1 MFESL
6 TQRLSGTIE
15 RLRGRGRLTEENIRE
30 ATREVRIALLEADVA
45 LPVVQALVEKI
56 KVRAVGQEVL
66 KSLTPGQA
74 LIKVVRDELTAVMG
88 STATELN
95 LNVPAPAVILMAGL
109 QGAGKTTTTGKLAK
123 LLKEKRKKKVM
134 VVSADVY
141 RPAAIEQLKTLAE
154 QVGVLFFASD
164 ASQDPVDIVKAA
176 IADAKKSFVDVLL
189 VDTAGR
195 LAIDEAMMAEIKALH
210 AAVNPVE
217 TLFVVDSMTGQDAA
231 NTAKAFGE
239 ALPLTGVVL
248 TKTDGDARG
257 GAALSVRYITGKPI
271 KFTGTGE
278 KVDGLDVFHP
288 ERVAGRILDM
298 GDVLSLVEQVEQQ
311 VDKDKAQKLAEKVA
325 SGKKFNLSDM
335 RDQLEQMENMGGIG
349 GLMDKLPGLG
359 QIPDNLKAQVT
370 QSREVPRMIAF
381 INSMTPKERRNP
393 GLLNGSR
400 RARIARGA
408 GVQPADVNRLMK
420 QYMQMEKMMSKM
432 AGGGMKGMMRSMRGM
447 MGSMGMKGGLP
458 FR

>member
-30 ATREVRIALLEADVA
+30 SLREVRIALLEADVA
-45 LPVVQALVEKI
+45 LPVVQALIERI

-74 LIKVVRDELTAVMG
+74 LIKVVRDEMTAVMG
-88 STATELN
+88 SQAADLN

-109 QGAGKTTTTGKLAK
+109 QGAGKTTTVGKLAK
-123 LLKEKRKKKVM
+123 HLKEKRKKKVM

-141 RPAAIEQLKTLAE
+141 RPAAIEQLKTLAQ
-154 QVGVLFFASD
+154 QVDVLFFPSSAD
-164 ASQDPVDIVKAA
+164 QKPEAIVKAA
-176 IADAKKSFVDVLL
+176 IDDARRSYVDVLL

-195 LAIDEAMMAEIKALH
+195 TSIDDAMMAEIKALH

-231 NTAKAFGE
+231 VTAKHFGE

-257 GAALSVRYITGKPI
+257 GAALSVRYITQRPI
-271 KFTGTGE
+271 KFIGVGE
-278 KVDGLDVFHP
+278 KPDGLDVFHP
-288 ERVAGRILDM
+288 DRIASRILDM

-325 SGKKFNLSDM
+325 KGKKFDLNDM
-335 RDQLEQMENMGGIG
+335 KDQLEQMQNMGGLH
-349 GLMDKLPGLG
+349 GLMDKLPGMG
-359 QIPDNLKAQVT
+359 QIPDSVKNQVT
-370 QSREVPRMIAF
+370 GKEVPRMVAI
-381 INSMTPKERRNP
+381 INSMTKKERRNP

-400 RARIARGA
+400 RARIAKGA
-408 GVQPADVNRLMK
+408 GLTPADVNKLMK
-420 QYMQMEKMMSKM
+420 QFQQMEKMMSKLS
-432 AGGGMKGMMRSMRGM
+432 GGGMKGLMRGM
-447 MGSMGMKGGLP
+447 KGMMGARGGMP

>member
-6 TQRLSGTIE
+6 TQRLSGTID

-45 LPVVQALVEKI
+45 LPVVQALVERI

-74 LIKVVRDELTAVMG
+74 LIKVVRDELAAVMG
-88 STATELN
+88 SQASELN
-95 LNVPAPAVILMAGL
+95 LNVPAPAVVLMAGL
-109 QGAGKTTTTGKLAK
+109 QGAGKTTTVAKLARH
-123 LLKEKRKKKVM
+123 LKEKRKKKVM

-141 RPAAIEQLKTLAE
+141 RPAAIEQLRTLAQ
-154 QVGVLFFASD
+154 QVDVLFFPSD
-164 ASQDPVDIVKAA
+164 ASQKPEAIVKAA
-176 IADAKKSFVDVLL
+176 IDDARKSYADVLI

-195 LAIDEAMMAEIKALH
+195 TSIDDAMMSEIKALH
-210 AAVNPVE
+210 AAVDPVE

-231 NTAKAFGE
+231 VTAKHFGE

-271 KFTGTGE
+271 KFVGTGE
-278 KVDGLDVFHP
+278 KTDGLDVFHP
-288 ERVAGRILDM
+288 ARAAGRILDM
-298 GDVLSLVEQVEQQ
+298 GDVLGLVEQVEQQ
-311 VDKDKAQKLAEKVA
+311 VDKDKAAKLAEKVA
-325 SGKKFNLSDM
+325 KGKRFDLNDL
-335 RDQLEQMENMGGIG
+335 RDQLEQMQGMGGLQ
-349 GLMDKLPGLG
+349 GLMDKLPGMG
-359 QIPDNLKAQVT
+359 QIPDHVKNQVT
-370 QSREVPRMIAF
+370 GKEIPRQIAI
-381 INSMTPKERRNP
+381 INSMTKKERRNP
-393 GLLNGSR
+393 ALINGSR

-408 GVQPADVNRLMK
+408 GLVPADVNKLMK
-420 QYMQMEKMMSKM
+420 QYQQMEKMMGKL
-432 AGGGMKGMMRSMRGM
+432 GRGGMKGMMRGLSGM
-447 MGSMGMKGGLP
+447 MGGRGGMP